1 MSEGDLERVYAAITP
16 DIAEVLHLLAK
27 RYNRPEIAEETG
39 FNLSTVRNYIERMED
54 QAKLGQR
61 ELRDWWNAC
70 EPDYLRWLARQLEI
84 DPGALAP

>member
-1 MSEGDLERVYAAITP
+1 MASDDEAVYSAITP
-16 DIAEVLHLLAK
+16 EIARVLHLLAK
-27 RYNRPEIAEETG
+27 RYSRREIAEETG
-39 FNLSTVRNYIERMED
+39 FSPSTVRNYIERMED